1 MNIAIPPSTGMQY
14 RLAEM
19 QFWNEHLPKML
30 LHPGKDIPLPIRP
43 KGPRPQILDIA
54 DGIGKYANASRDYD
68 TYGSRLVT
76 FHHWLILES
85 IPSQKFNVRREYKYH
100 LHLFFFFW
108 TYIFF
113 HTFRI
118 VHLRRRFKNWYE
130 IHLSLNFEILLWNID
145 GIFK

>member
-76 FHHWLILES
+76 FHHWLILF
-85 IPSQKFNVRREYKYH
+85 QKFNVQKVQI
-100 LHLFFFFW
+100 LFASFFFFSNLHLLLR
-108 TYIFF
+108 FF
-113 HTFRI
+113 LYF
-118 VHLRRRFKNWYE
+118 VSFVYGVKNWYE
-130 IHLSLNFEILLWNID
+130 IHLSLNFKILLWNID
-145 GIFK
+145 GIFE

>member
-76 FHHWLILES
+76 FHHWLI
-85 IPSQKFNVRREYKYH
+85 PSQKFNVQKVQI
-100 LHLFFFFW
+100 LFASFFFFLNLHLLLR
-108 TYIFF
+108 FF
-113 HTFRI
+113 LYFASF
-118 VHLRRRFKNWYE
+118 VYGVKNWYE
-130 IHLSLNFEILLWNID
+130 IHLSLNFKILLWNID
-145 GIFK
+145 GIFE

>member
-1 MNIAIPPSTGMQY
+1 MNTAIPPSTGMQY

-76 FHHWLILES
+76 LSSLINSRL
-85 IPSQKFNVRREYKYH
+85 IPSPKNSMYEIQILFASF
-100 LHLFFFFW
+100 LFFFLLNLHLLCISCRSFVALKID
-108 TYIFF
+108 TKFIF
-113 HTFRI
+113 
-118 VHLRRRFKNWYE
+118 
-130 IHLSLNFEILLWNID
+130 SLNFEILL
-145 GIFK
+145 

>member
-76 FHHWLILES
+76 LSSLINSRL
-85 IPSQKFNVRREYKYH
+85 IPSPKNSMYEIQILFASF
-100 LHLFFFFW
+100 LFFFLLNLHLLCISCRSFVALKID
-108 TYIFF
+108 TKFIF
-113 HTFRI
+113 
-118 VHLRRRFKNWYE
+118 
-130 IHLSLNFEILLWNID
+130 SLNFEILLWNID

>member
-1 MNIAIPPSTGMQY
+1 MQY

-76 FHHWLILES
+76 LSSLINSRL
-85 IPSQKFNVRREYKYH
+85 IPSPKNSMYEIQILFASF
-100 LHLFFFFW
+100 LFFFFKPF
-108 TYIFF
+108 TSFMHFVSFI
-113 HTFRI
+113 
-118 VHLRRRFKNWYE
+118 RRVKN
-130 IHLSLNFEILLWNID
+130 
-145 GIFK
+145 

>member
-76 FHHWLILES
+76 FHHWLI
-85 IPSQKFNVRREYKYH
+85 PSQKFNVQKVQILFASFFFFLN
-100 LHLFFFFW
+100 LHLFLRFFLYFASFV
-108 TYIFF
+108 YG
-113 HTFRI
+113 
-118 VHLRRRFKNWYE
+118 VKNWYE
-130 IHLSLNFEILLWNID
+130 IHLSLNFKILLWNID
-145 GIFK
+145 GIFE

>member
-76 FHHWLILES
+76 FHHWLI
-85 IPSQKFNVRREYKYH
+85 PSQKFNVQKVQILFASFFFFLN
-100 LHLFFFFW
+100 LHLFLRFFLYFVSFV
-108 TYIFF
+108 YG
-113 HTFRI
+113 
-118 VHLRRRFKNWYE
+118 VKNWYE
-130 IHLSLNFEILLWNID
+130 IHLSLNFKILLWNID
-145 GIFK
+145 GIFE

>member
-76 FHHWLILES
+76 FHHWLI
-85 IPSQKFNVRREYKYH
+85 PSQKFNVQKVQILFASFFFLN
-100 LHLFFFFW
+100 LHLLLRFFLYFASFV
-108 TYIFF
+108 YG
-113 HTFRI
+113 
-118 VHLRRRFKNWYE
+118 VKNWYE
-130 IHLSLNFEILLWNID
+130 IHLSLNFKILLWNID
-145 GIFK
+145 GIFE

>member
-1 MNIAIPPSTGMQY
+1 MNTAIPPGTGMQY

-68 TYGSRLVT
+68 THGSRLVT
-76 FHHWLILES
+76 C
-85 IPSQKFNVRREYKYH
+85 
-100 LHLFFFFW
+100 
-108 TYIFF
+108 FF
-113 HTFRI
+113 HR
-118 VHLRRRFKNWYE
+118 
-130 IHLSLNFEILLWNID
+130 
-145 GIFK
+145 

>member
-1 MNIAIPPSTGMQY
+1 MNTAIPPSTGMQY

-30 LHPGKDIPLPIRP
+30 LHPGKDIPLPNRP

-76 FHHWLILES
+76 LSSLINSRL
-85 IPSQKFNVRREYKYH
+85 IPSPKNSMYEIQILFASFLSFFFLN
-100 LHLFFFFW
+100 LHLLCISCRSFVALKIDTKF
-108 TYIFF
+108 IS
-113 HTFRI
+113 
-118 VHLRRRFKNWYE
+118 
-130 IHLSLNFEILLWNID
+130 SLNFEILLWNID

>member
-76 FHHWLILES
+76 LSSLINSRL
-85 IPSQKFNVRREYKYH
+85 IPSPKNSMYEIQILFASF
-100 LHLFFFFW
+100 LFFFLLNLHLLCISCRSFVALKID
-108 TYIFF
+108 TKFIF
-113 HTFRI
+113 
-118 VHLRRRFKNWYE
+118 
-130 IHLSLNFEILLWNID
+130 SLNFEILL
-145 GIFK
+145 

>member
-76 FHHWLILES
+76 FHHWLI
-85 IPSQKFNVRREYKYH
+85 PSQKFNVRRVQI
-100 LHLFFFFW
+100 LFASFFFFLNLHLLLR
-108 TYIFF
+108 FF
-113 HTFRI
+113 LYFASF
-118 VHLRRRFKNWYE
+118 VYGVKNWYE
-130 IHLSLNFEILLWNID
+130 IHLSLNFKILLWNID
-145 GIFK
+145 GIFE

>member
-1 MNIAIPPSTGMQY
+1 MQY

-76 FHHWLILES
+76 LSSLINSRL
-85 IPSQKFNVRREYKYH
+85 IPSPKNSMYEIQILFASF
-100 LHLFFFFW
+100 LFFFFK
-108 TYIFF
+108 TFYIFYA
-113 HTFRI
+113 FRV
-118 VHLRRRFKNWYE
+118 VHSSR
-130 IHLSLNFEILLWNID
+130 
-145 GIFK
+145 

>member
-76 FHHWLILES
+76 FHHWLI
-85 IPSQKFNVRREYKYH
+85 PSQKFNVQKVQI
-100 LHLFFFFW
+100 LFASFFFFLNLHLLLR
-108 TYIFF
+108 FF
-113 HTFRI
+113 LYF
-118 VHLRRRFKNWYE
+118 VSFVYGVKNWYE
-130 IHLSLNFEILLWNID
+130 IHLSLNFKILLWNID
-145 GIFK
+145 GIFE

>member
-1 MNIAIPPSTGMQY
+1 MNTAIPPSTGMQY

-76 FHHWLILES
+76 LSSLINSRL
-85 IPSQKFNVRREYKYH
+85 IPSPKNSMYEIQILFASF
-100 LHLFFFFW
+100 LFFFFKPF
-108 TYIFF
+108 TSFMHFVSFI
-113 HTFRI
+113 
-118 VHLRRRFKNWYE
+118 RRVKNWYE
-130 IHLSLNFEILLWNID
+130 IHLFFKFWNI
-145 GIFK
+145 IVKYRWHF

>member
-1 MNIAIPPSTGMQY
+1 MQY

-76 FHHWLILES
+76 LSSLINSRL
-85 IPSQKFNVRREYKYH
+85 IPSPKNSMYEIQILFASF
-100 LHLFFFFW
+100 LFFFLLNLHLLCISCRSFVALKID
-108 TYIFF
+108 TKFIF
-113 HTFRI
+113 
-118 VHLRRRFKNWYE
+118 
-130 IHLSLNFEILLWNID
+130 SLNFEILL
-145 GIFK
+145 